1 MLLKRV
7 FDFLVS
13 AIGILVLLFPGL
25 LIALLIVSDSR
36 GGIFFRQKR
45 LGRDF
50 APIYVF
56 KFRTMVADAE
66 QRGPKVSTSNDP
78 RITRV
83 GGFLRRYKLDE
94 VPQLI
99 NVLLGDMSLVGP
111 RPEVEEYINHYREE
125 YREILS
131 VRPGITDQ
139 ASIDYID
146 EGSLLK
152 DAPDPE
158 ALYLS
163 EILPAKLEL
172 NRAYIANWSLSKD
185 LVIIFTTIR
194 KIIIG

>member
-1 MLLKRV
+1 M
-7 FDFLVS
+7 
-13 AIGILVLLFPGL
+13 LLFPGL
-25 LIALLIVSDSR
+25 LIALLIVSDSP
-36 GGIFFRQKR
+36 GGVFFRQKR

-146 EGSLLK
+146 EGSLLE
-152 DAPDPE
+152 DALNPE
-158 ALYLS
+158 ASQHKYN
-163 EILPAKLEL
+163 KLE
-172 NRAYIANWSLSKD
+172 SS
-185 LVIIFTTIR
+185 
-194 KIIIG
+194 